1 MAKEESLRRQEAELR
16 LHHAW
21 RLQQPELRA
30 AQTYIANGKLKSAWT
45 QQIVEK
51 ELQKKKEE
59 EDTLKILKERDEALR
74 RQIQVEEERLKE
86 KELQMKDLRNSLEGQ
101 IAEMSEK
108 ETVVNQ
114 LRKLEEKEQ
123 MKLEQLKYLASK
135 REKQHAKLKGER
147 DATIVNMGLHKYKL
161 KQKVLAVMKE
171 IELDLDVMHQI
182 QKAFLKD
189 YESEVSKC
197 SSYKRVLD
205 DALSTL
211 EQCKERERAR
221 QSNIEAMYD
230 GEARQIN
237 EKQDRCGTRVDDAL
251 STLEQCRER
260 ERARQSNIDA
270 MYDGEARQI
279 NEKQDRMWV
288 QEREAR
294 ACLMADVVATLARQV
309 QERLEANRARQREN
323 VLEREK
329 ILDDM
334 ERFHSEVKSKERETQ
349 LQNSKYSSINTL
361 QSQLNGLQL
370 KREQL
375 QAAVSHEADMKA
387 AAEHERTLR
396 HEIARAHREG
406 SAGLPIGR
414 RQAWA

>member
-1 MAKEESLRRQEAELR
+1 MTKEESLR

-21 RLQQPELRA
+21 RLQQPEPRA
-30 AQTYIANGKLKSAWT
+30 AHSYIANGKLKSAWT

-74 RQIQVEEERLKE
+74 KQIQVEEERLKE

-123 MKLEQLKYLASK
+123 MKLEQLKYLASE

-171 IELDLDVMHQI
+171 IELDLDVMRQI

-189 YESEVSKC
+189 YESEISKC
-197 SSYKRVLD
+197 SSYKRVL
-205 DALSTL
+205 
-211 EQCKERERAR
+211 
-221 QSNIEAMYD
+221 
-230 GEARQIN
+230 
-237 EKQDRCGTRVDDAL
+237 DDAL

-279 NEKQDRMWV
+279 NEKQDRMWA

-309 QERLEANRARQREN
+309 QERLEANRVRQREN

-329 ILDDM
+329 ILGDM

-387 AAEHERTLR
+387 AVEHERTLR

-406 SAGLPIGR
+406 SGGLLQGR